1 MYYIRFAK
9 SLISCHDSAVSFLL
23 ISTFLT
29 IGFVFLFIP
38 CGFIFHWILRIFVW
52 FVMGPWMRLG
62 EIAATRHGSA
72 RQIQRVVDEIKEREQ
87 QRLLEARINKEE
99 AMKLKATRCMR
110 FGRFAVRVP
119 FANIIRYHDQP
130 LPESYAEQ
138 ASGADSAT
146 QSKLHITHYIPGQKH
161 HGVMI
166 PDLYKNTHDS
176 GAQKKVAGTDL
187 KRGDVNFSHNNAK
200 IPNDLSLCINT
211 SMNLHR
217 MEPFN
222 FGNELIVKSVESS
235 STSDEGFELVPKSNT
250 MKSTIF
256 DRKIHYLSNLPSR
269 SNDNEY
275 YEQRDEQGAKKRH

>member
-38 CGFIFHWILRIFVW
+38 CGVIFHWILRIFVW

-72 RQIQRVVDEIKEREQ
+72 RQIQRVVDEIKGREQ

-99 AMKLKATRCMR
+99 AIKLKATRCMR

-138 ASGADSAT
+138 ASGADSAS
-146 QSKLHITHYIPGQKH
+146 QSKMHITHYIPGQKH

-166 PDLYKNTHDS
+166 PDLYKNTPFDS
-176 GAQKKVAGTDL
+176 GAKKKVEREDT
-187 KRGDVNFSHNNAK
+187 NFSYNNAR
-200 IPNDLSLCINT
+200 IPNDFSLCTNM
-211 SMNLHR
+211 SMKLQR
-217 MEPFN
+217 VEPFV
-222 FGNELIVKSVESS
+222 FGNELTVKSVELS
-235 STSDEGFELVPKSNT
+235 STSEEGFELVPNSNT
-250 MKSTIF
+250 IKSTIF
-256 DRKIHYLSNLPSR
+256 DRKIHYLHVPSR
-269 SNDNEY
+269 SNEDED
-275 YEQRDEQGAKKRH
+275 YEQRDDQGAKKRQ